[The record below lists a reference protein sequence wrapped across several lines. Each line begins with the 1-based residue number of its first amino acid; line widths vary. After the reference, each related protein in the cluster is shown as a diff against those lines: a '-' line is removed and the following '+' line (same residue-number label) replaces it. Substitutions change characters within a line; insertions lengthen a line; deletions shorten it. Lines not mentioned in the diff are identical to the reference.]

1 MLRYMLDV
9 ETRGSQSLL
18 NVKAFADPT
27 QYKLR
32 VKRPGSTRAAR

>member
-18 NVKAFADPT
+18 NVKAFETRPPT
-27 QYKLR
+27 SSR
-32 VKRPGSTRAAR
+32 SSGRARTRAAR